1 MSKKTKITLLLTSI
15 ALALGISAQ
24 FYTNHKIDQNLQH
37 FPYHIKDRF
46 TINVVEK
53 NRNFF
58 GRELV
63 ITLEDAQQKKTN
75 IITTNLRALPF
86 AITAESK
93 IPQQLVH
100 ELNKKL
106 NITIDKNIINSQF
119 SVVGDYLQSQIL
131 TDFRDLTNKPQQ
143 LEININYASKTKSM
157 EITSNLSAFNYD
169 AKNKVEGLK
178 GQFVLTPIDEHQYD
192 VTSIELNLKNAD
204 IFLLNG
210 ENTHIKLENAEY
222 DFEKNL
228 SDTHFDTEA
237 RFNSKKVIFSNKYK
251 KSPQENIVINQFD
264 ATLQQSAVPNHVNF
278 YQEVEKFIHN
288 TPSLSDAL
296 TTVAGLLTNNEG
308 VKSKIKLQEFIIPE
322 KDKPFI
328 NLKDISFSL
337 NSDHKDK
344 KDAEIAL
351 EWGLGQAKIYLSD
364 AIESDFITLN
374 ELNSK
379 YSIAQMDL
387 EKRLAF
393 VPFYAKLSN
402 TKHDYPAKDDEVF
415 KQALNQLADGF
426 KEKNQNQF
434 KLKALNY
441 GNIININGLEIDY
454 KDEPS
459 GDNQYQA
466 TLNASLSKV
475 SHKEENLEVKQL
487 KLALPMTFDHIKS
500 VFLPYSCVSSEHYK
514 ALCKQNLSLDTNV
527 ELLTTLWKNIG
538 VKINEG
544 TLDLQLDTNPSSQAN
559 AVSATL
565 NLDLDTQKMTSYLF
579 SPEMLNEVTLDSKIS
594 ITKGLFS
601 PNEQATA
608 ARKKGAIWAMINQFV
623 ISPNEEIPPF
633 LKEEGNNYVSEIQS
647 KASKMFINGKTMA
660 EIEEILSPK
669 EEVMPENT
677 SDTAPETILEAPNL
691 DATKEA
697 NKSDEDK
704 QKDLQIEKPAQ

>member
-1 MSKKTKITLLLTSI
+1 MSKKTKITLLLTNI

-24 FYTNHKIDQNLQH
+24 FYTNHKIDQNLQQ

-53 NRNFF
+53 KRNFF

-75 IITTNLRALPF
+75 IITTDLIALPF

-93 IPQQLVH
+93 IPQQLIH

-157 EITSNLSAFNYD
+157 QITSNLSAFNYD
-169 AKNKVEGLK
+169 AKNRVEGLK

-210 ENTHIKLENAEY
+210 ENTHIKLEDAEY

-228 SDTHFDTEA
+228 SEIHFDTDT
-237 RFNSKKVIFSNKYK
+237 RFNSKKIILSNKYK
-251 KSPQENIVINQFD
+251 KSPQENIIINQLD

-296 TTVAGLLTNNEG
+296 TTLVELLINNEG
-308 VKSKIKLQEFIIPE
+308 IKSKITLQELIIPE
-322 KDKPFI
+322 KDNPFI

-344 KDAEIAL
+344 KDTQMEF
-351 EWGLGQAKIYLSD
+351 ECNLGQARINLSN
-364 AIESDFITLN
+364 AIETDFITLN
-374 ELNSK
+374 GLNSK

-393 VPFYAKLSN
+393 VPFYVKLSN
-402 TKHDYPAKDDEVF
+402 TKHNYPVKDDEAF
-415 KQALNQLADGF
+415 KNALNQLAEGF

-441 GNIININGLEIDY
+441 GNIVNLSELEIDY
-454 KDEPS
+454 QDEPAEN
-459 GDNQYQA
+459 NQYKVA
-466 TLNASLSKV
+466 LNASLNKF
-475 SHKEENLEVKQL
+475 SHKDGNVEVQQFKLE
-487 KLALPMTFDHIKS
+487 LPMIFDHIKEI
-500 VFLPYSCVSSEHYK
+500 FIPYSCVSSEYYK
-514 ALCKQNLSLDTNV
+514 DLCKQNLSLDTNIKQ
-527 ELLTTLWKNIG
+527 LDSLWHNLA
-538 VKINEG
+538 VKIEDG
-544 TLDLQLDTNPSSQAN
+544 KLDLQLDTQPNSQASAVN
-559 AVSATL
+559 AAL
-565 NLDLDTQKMTSYLF
+565 NLNFDAQKITGTLF
-579 SPEMLNEVTLDSKIS
+579 SPDILNRIIFDSKITIAKS
-594 ITKGLFS
+594 LLS
-601 PNEQATA
+601 PNEQVIA
-608 ARKKGAIWAMINQFV
+608 ARKKSPFWEMLNQFM
-623 ISPNEEIPPF
+623 ISSNADIPPF
-633 LKEEGNNYVSEIQS
+633 LKEDGDAYVSEIQT
-647 KASKMFINGKTMA
+647 KDGKTFINGKTLA

-669 EEVMPENT
+669 EESIPEAT
-677 SDTAPETILEAPNL
+677 TEAPVVAGE
-691 DATKEA
+691 ATGAEMSEEP
-697 NKSDEDK
+697 NKLATEPM
-704 QKDLQIEKPAQ
+704 EKPAK